1 MSRLL
6 RVLILSIISIGLF
19 AAISTILPGID
30 AFEPIGKSLND
41 IAVTDIFYASTR
53 DDEPVGNDKFLIID
67 TYDSDR
73 AEIAGAVD
81 CASSAGAAVIGVDI
95 IFSDATAD
103 SLATKALCDAM
114 TRSRDLIVAAVH
126 LNSWDEDSRSY
137 VSTIATALDSLDLQ
151 FAYTNFITN
160 SDNSYIRNYSV
171 AATGQTPSFAQS
183 VSDRYRRIYEDD
195 NVIESTE
202 EGIIDFTPQ
211 QFDVVDADDIAAI
224 DSLALG
230 RIVLLGAVNSDED
243 YHYTPVGAMSG
254 VVIQAY
260 SVDTILNSATTVVPA
275 WAVWLICVAVVLA
288 AAFGFIV
295 LRDGFERRNVV
306 ANRYTYAVLGL
317 GNIIYPTLTILLTMF
332 IIGLV
337 YLTTLVYLPP
347 LVIAGS
353 LAFIPVAY
361 DLMGIAKAIFV
372 RRSMAAALVGICIL
386 FNAGNAEAQRT
397 HDDYLKDIEWLD
409 QNCPFDNSGI
419 SGSVAEKTVDALIN
433 LFSNNELPL
442 DDEIKTAIFECFK
455 ASGYTIGDVMLASD
469 YYLNDVKSPFLNEG
483 VRLLSAGLQKLDGEE
498 NIGADWYRLALCYY
512 FGLGTEVDYAK
523 SRECI
528 DKAYDITQN
537 VTDDKRDRYCYYND
551 GGALNILGSCLNAK
565 GYPNKVCNKQRGSL
579 TLYDGNN
586 GWSYWSSGLIKDCED
601 ALLAEDSEGL
611 LNGFPNCKIEISP
624 QNFIRFY
631 PLIVKKQLPKKFLE
645 RCASNVKTWL
655 DNLLLGLIYY
665 HYYDSKLQSF
675 SFLNSLTHQV
685 YLSGEYEGLKG
696 FVSSKFFN
704 KAYDLFEKSNSNKY
718 SEDERKY
725 IKDFIIAYR
734 FLSGGNKNNAIVGLE
749 ARQNLEAA
757 VLSKILINIKGLD
770 FIKFFNR
777 DHNEMIDYAASEG
790 DLVAQYLLGYMYKV
804 GNYVGFNQDTKK
816 AREILSKW
824 AGKDDMRFYFNS
836 SDERFKYVA
845 DNMIRGGG
853 IKNLDK
859 IAAYEYSTL
868 PQPIPAGKFGEKLMA
883 RATEIFIE
891 KRMAL
896 DKEEVDKEVAQYVNE
911 SNSDSSSSDK
921 TKKSAKPKDPYAAAY
936 QKISRQTDNE
946 PAASESKATK
956 VSGTVYDIYGEPL
969 IGASA
974 IVVRSNAGSATDI
987 DGRFEVM
994 AKKGDRIEFSYI
1006 GHEPTSVIYDGKEIV
1021 VTLKE
1026 KTDKKATV
1034 SRKNADAS
1042 KTEKAPG
1049 KKQSQPQPQP
1059 QSQSKPKAQPQSQ
1072 SQPQNNQPKKVN
1084 FAFRTPNNTKFSEP
1098 EFDLTFV
1105 TNSRTASYRITGSEP
1120 VDMPASALASGKLR
1134 ITLPKRDCEL
1144 TVVDEANKMHFLSFI
1159 YDEAM
1164 SLRKSATLHIL
1175 AIGINNYRAQNL
1187 DDLRFAEAD
1196 AEAVADAFVKR
1207 HKYTFSNIRKT
1218 VLLGNKVTRQSIESE
1233 IERICDYA
1241 KPNDLAVIFFAGH
1254 GLVDSQKYFLATSEV
1269 EDAQRPNKGGL
1280 SATVFKDKIDYI
1292 PCKLVVF
1299 IDACH
1304 SAKVFSAFRS
1314 NDFFKEL
1321 QSSRNGTDI
1330 YTSSGADERSRED
1343 SKFGHGIFTQALIE
1357 ACDFENSDID
1367 HDGRITIKEIRN
1379 YLERR
1384 IPELTSNQQNP
1395 DYRNIESSDYSIFI
1409 K

>member
-67 TYDSDR
+67 TSDSDR

-95 IFSDATAD
+95 IFSDAAAD
-103 SLATKALCDAM
+103 SLATEALCDAM

-171 AATGQTPSFAQS
+171 AATGLTPSFAQS

-195 NVIESTE
+195 NVVESTE

-211 QFDVVDADDIAAI
+211 QFDVVDAEDIAAI

-306 ANRYTYAVLGL
+306 ASRYTYAVLGL
-317 GNIIYPTLTILLTMF
+317 GNIVYPTLTILLTMF

-372 RRSMAAALVGICIL
+372 RRPMAAALVGICIL

-397 HDDYLKDIEWLD
+397 HDDYLKDIEWLN
-409 QNCPFDNSGI
+409 QNCPFDNSEI
-419 SGSVAEKTVDALIN
+419 SGPLAEKTAEALVNIY
-433 LFSNNELPL
+433 SNNELPL

-455 ASGYTIGDVMLASD
+455 AAGYTIGDVVLASD

-483 VRLLSAGLQKLDGEE
+483 VRLLSAGLQKLDSEE
-498 NIGADWYRLALCYY
+498 SIGADWYRLALCYY

-537 VTDDKRDRYCYYND
+537 VTDDKRERYCYYND

-579 TLYDGNN
+579 TLYYGNN

-601 ALLAEDSEGL
+601 ALLAEDSEDL

-631 PLIVKKQLPKKFLE
+631 PLIVKKQLPNEFLDI
-645 RCASNVKTWL
+645 CVSKAKTWQ
-655 DNLLLGLIYY
+655 DNLLLGLIYC
-665 HYYDSKLQSF
+665 HYFDRKFQCF
-675 SFLNSLTHQV
+675 SFDNKLTGKT
-685 YLSGEYEGLKG
+685 YMSGKSDGRED
-696 FVSSKFFN
+696 FVSCEFFI
-704 KAYDLFEKSNSNKY
+704 KANALFSLNNSNNY

-725 IKDFIIAYR
+725 IVDFLIAYR
-734 FLSGGNKNNAIVGLE
+734 FLTETHNTNDAIAGYR
-749 ARQNLEAA
+749 ARQGLEAA
-757 VLSKILINIKGLD
+757 VLSKILIDIKGLN

-824 AGKDDMRFYFNS
+824 AGKDDMSFYFNS
-836 SDERFKYVA
+836 SVERFKYVA
-845 DNMIRGGG
+845 DNLIRGGG

-891 KRMAL
+891 KWMAL
-896 DKEEVDKEVAQYVNE
+896 NKEEVDKEVAQYVNK
-911 SNSDSSSSDK
+911 SNSDSSSSNK

-946 PAASESKATK
+946 PAASGTKATK

-994 AKKGDRIEFSYI
+994 AKKGDRIDFSYI

-1026 KTDKKATV
+1026 KNDKKATA

-1059 QSQSKPKAQPQSQ
+1059 QSQSKPKAQPQF
-1072 SQPQNNQPKKVN
+1072 QPQNNQPKTVN

-1120 VDMPASALASGKLR
+1120 VDMPASALSSGKLR

-1187 DDLRFAEAD
+1187 DNLRFAEAD